1 MEISISGMTFHFNGD
16 SFPIIGWLSWGFY
29 GYFMGTWKAMIPSG
43 YVKIAETGPVE
54 IVDLPIKN
62 GGFP

>member
-1 MEISISGMTFHFNGD
+1 
-16 SFPIIGWLSWGFY
+16 
-29 GYFMGTWKAMIPSG
+29 MGTWKAMIPSG